1 MEAQIGLVPGFYA
14 SQSAQNEAK
23 GVAHQQGSMLLDL
36 DRWLP
41 LRGLLVGG
49 RVFGASGD
57 RPFEPYVG
65 YRQRIHDRVALGV
78 IGFGSSKRV
87 EKYASYH
94 GFRIGGEAMVDVEL
108 YRANALFALRA
119 QGAIAVQRLLA
130 SGRYCVDDQGVG
142 IDCDEDMTRNTII
155 SGKFVGVFP
164 AGTAQVVAD
173 LGRHQG
179 TFDSVRIALLG
190 SAGQM
195 PLVLG
200 GEENG
205 RDLYYHL
212 GISLTVALGLGR
224 PESAE

>member
-23 GVAHQQGSMLLDL
+23 GAAIQNGSVLLDL

-41 LRGLLVGG
+41 FRGLLVGG
-49 RVFGASGD
+49 RVFGQSGD

-108 YRANALFALRA
+108 YRANETFAVHA
-119 QGAIAVQRLLA
+119 QGAISITRILA

-155 SGKFVGVFP
+155 SGKFVSVYP
-164 AGTAQVVAD
+164 AGTAQIALD
-173 LGRHQG
+173 LGRHEG
-179 TFDSVRIALLG
+179 TFDGARLALLA

-195 PLVLG
+195 PLVVG
-200 GEENG
+200 GEEQE